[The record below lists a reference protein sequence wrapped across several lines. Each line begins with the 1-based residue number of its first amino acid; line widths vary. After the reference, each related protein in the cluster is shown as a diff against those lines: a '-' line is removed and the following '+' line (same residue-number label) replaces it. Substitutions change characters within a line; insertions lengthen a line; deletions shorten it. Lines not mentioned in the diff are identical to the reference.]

1 MSWGLA
7 DCFRDITFSYEVSEV
22 VSFPPR
28 FLRIR
33 SLDLSNNPKT
43 RRVYSLTFLVDIE
56 EKEKK
61 KNI

>member
-7 DCFRDITFSYEVSEV
+7 DCFRDTTFSYEVSEG

-28 FLRIR
+28 LLRIT
-33 SLDLSNNPKT
+33 SIDIQQSQDKKGL
-43 RRVYSLTFLVDIE
+43 LTNVRCRKE